1 MGVAGLLAG
10 DGAQAKALAG
20 VEAGRLQPA
29 VIEAEA
35 LRLAVFQEKL
45 AVIGAM
51 QGIADQPVEAGA
63 IQSGP
68 GEKQVLGNGSG
79 GTGSIQG
86 CRLRNKALAYLADGK
101 SVVAGK

>member
-63 IQSGP
+63 LHFGP
-68 GEKQVLGNGSG
+68 GEKQGLGKGRG
-79 GTGSIQG
+79 GYGHIVRYKG
-86 CRLRNKALAYLADGK
+86 RVGK
-101 SVVAGK
+101 RSRIGGEYGWWQ